1 MMYHQRSEDS
11 GYVTV
16 EIQKPIA
23 DFEKKRSSPDRTSL
37 KIFAFI
43 GQGLITMH

>member
-23 DFEKKRSSPDRTSL
+23 DFEKKDRARIEPL
-37 KIFAFI
+37 
-43 GQGLITMH
+43 